1 MRDSEDHGGEN
12 DLAENT
18 PAAVGGEIHDEAP
31 EEPLLKMP
39 ATMAMTTATTLS
51 ADKRW
56 PSKSAGS
63 GESCLRKRDSDQN
76 SEEPA
81 REVAA
86 RSRME
91 PKILKKPDGLS
102 ESTAASGAPSQ
113 TITPKR
119 NDQAMRADFLDTS
132 TEPIPRNKKVVEI
145 LTGWRVGADKHG
157 RRAKPNVPMRR
168 AIRPCDDESKWL
180 SQPARPQAEEALRVP
195 ERSRI
200 GRQSAQPEHCHPKSG
215 SEDR

>member
-31 EEPLLKMP
+31 EEPLLKSARNDGHDYGNDLERGQTVGRPNLRVP
-39 ATMAMTTATTLS
+39 ANRA
-51 ADKRW
+51 
-56 PSKSAGS
+56 
-63 GESCLRKRDSDQN
+63 CRKRDSDQN

-102 ESTAASGAPSQ
+102 RE
-113 TITPKR
+113 
-119 NDQAMRADFLDTS
+119 
-132 TEPIPRNKKVVEI
+132 
-145 LTGWRVGADKHG
+145 HG
-157 RRAKPNVPMRR
+157 GERRSLANNY
-168 AIRPCDDESKWL
+168 
-180 SQPARPQAEEALRVP
+180 PQKE
-195 ERSRI
+195 
-200 GRQSAQPEHCHPKSG
+200 
-215 SEDR
+215 